1 MNLPFVKCQDCMS
14 EMVSSLMLDDHQA
27 TVVGYEC
34 VRCEHRITK
43 DEVDSLLS
51 GFSVIDPN
59 PLDHRS

>member
-1 MNLPFVKCQDCMS
+1 MS

-43 DEVDSLLS
+43 DEVDSLLN
-51 GFSVIDPN
+51 GFTVIDSN